1 MPTFAVHELSIQKQ
15 LIGAAGVKKFSA
27 KWILKNGRDAYP
39 ASGYKKWFD
48 TLIVIDMS
56 CKFRQKVRQANHL
69 TLSVPLKLA

>member
-1 MPTFAVHELSIQKQ
+1 M
-15 LIGAAGVKKFSA
+15 KKFSA

-39 ASGYKKWFD
+39 ASGYKKRFD

-69 TLSVPLKLA
+69 KLSVPLKLA